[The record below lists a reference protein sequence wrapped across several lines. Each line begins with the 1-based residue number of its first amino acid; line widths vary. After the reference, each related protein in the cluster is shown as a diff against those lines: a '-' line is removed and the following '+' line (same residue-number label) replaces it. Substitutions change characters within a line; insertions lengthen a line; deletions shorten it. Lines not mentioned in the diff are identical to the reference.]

1 MRRDSPVTADL
12 DVFYS
17 IMDVAT
23 GLGISD
29 KTVRR
34 WIKSSELTAHQI
46 GRQWRISKTDL
57 ETFLKLR
64 RGGR

>member
-1 MRRDSPVTADL
+1 MRKNTPITTEIDA
-12 DVFYS
+12 FYS
-17 IMDVAT
+17 IEDVAS
-23 GLGISD
+23 LFSVSD

-34 WIKSSELTAHQI
+34 WIKSGELVAHRI

-64 RGGR
+64 RCGI